1 MTDEG
6 KGAVVLSLWA
16 IAFNAGM
23 FVAASDYKGIGIMLM
38 ATATVILVTYLRA
51 DARIDAEKRRRK
63 KYEED
68 CARRAERAMRNDKN

>member
-1 MTDEG
+1 MTGGVTNE
-6 KGAVVLSLWA
+6 VLHRNTGWPVRLE
-16 IAFNAGM
+16 
-23 FVAASDYKGIGIMLM
+23 
-38 ATATVILVTYLRA
+38 VTYLRA